1 MTELNQLLQQL
12 EIQIN
17 NHEKLNPAI
26 SQSSIGWHID
36 HSLLV
41 INGIVKQLQ
50 NSNPTDYN
58 YRFNYLRTYI
68 KLLNK
73 IPRGKGKAPKVVQP
87 TETPSIEMLTLK
99 LLDAK
104 NTILELENL
113 HPNSYFAHP
122 YFGNLNVKTTLWFLK
137 LHTKHHLKIIEDIGK
152 I

>member
-1 MTELNQLLQQL
+1 MTELNQVLQQL
-12 EIQIN
+12 EIQIK

-41 INGIVKQLQ
+41 INGIIKQLKKSAPEQ
-50 NSNPTDYN
+50 YKWQ
-58 YRFNYLRTYI
+58 FNWNRLYI
-68 KLLNK
+68 KMRGE

-87 TETPSIEMLTLK
+87 TETPSIETLTLK
-99 LLDAK
+99 LLEAK